1 MAANSSVPD
10 PGEQRKPARPSRE
23 SDRRDADREAPGREA
38 RERDPVDEAE
48 EESFPASDPPAHT
61 PAQGARV
68 PPRRERP

>member
-10 PGEQRKPARPSRE
+10 PWEQRKPAQPLRDA
-23 SDRRDADREAPGREA
+23 DRRDADREARDREA
-38 RERDPVDEAE
+38 RDRDPVDEAE

-68 PPRRERP
+68 PPRREPS